1 MRVNT
6 ILVIAILSFQLIYI
20 SFSENKNSVECAS
33 QSSHSSQHSLSLED
47 DSYESPVPKRKVERS
62 RSVRAER
69 SERYEKSTEK
79 STRLVRKR
87 KLKSLESSRSGI
99 EKGQEDEVIRKYCRM
114 ECDLCQTK
122 FDKFLDA
129 KSHYRQ
135 DHNRAGYILCNNNNC
150 KKRFFRRFRIL
161 EHISTHFNPD
171 IFR

>member
-1 MRVNT
+1 M
-6 ILVIAILSFQLIYI
+6 
-20 SFSENKNSVECAS
+20 
-33 QSSHSSQHSLSLED
+33 
-47 DSYESPVPKRKVERS
+47 
-62 RSVRAER
+62 
-69 SERYEKSTEK
+69 
-79 STRLVRKR
+79 
-87 KLKSLESSRSGI
+87 
-99 EKGQEDEVIRKYCRM
+99 IRKYCRM

-135 DHNRAGYILCNNNNC
+135 EHNRAGYILCNNNNC